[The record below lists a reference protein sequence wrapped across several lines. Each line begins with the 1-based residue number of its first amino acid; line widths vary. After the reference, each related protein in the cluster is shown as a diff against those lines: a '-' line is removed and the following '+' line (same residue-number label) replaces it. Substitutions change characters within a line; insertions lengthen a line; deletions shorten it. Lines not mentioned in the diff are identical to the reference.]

1 MSFIFCTL
9 WIPLKLGWPD
19 KIKKDSSLGSQGSPV
34 WKVIFV
40 VWNLKGTRWHTGT
53 EKVLQPTRAMNKNWS
68 DTMTRIAFAVPPL
81 VASVNAITELN
92 RWCVLVWNW
101 RIIHLEN
108 MFRSFLKREVLM
120 RWKAHVEWFAFS
132 DQIEK
137 SDWFPE
143 RVENRIE
150 VLPFLH
156 HFIWTE
162 KQRKAKRSKKDQRA
176 RKPAAYAHL
185 PLHGHSFPF
194 TFSSCMLHAL
204 APAIPGLRATSTST
218 EKMQNLVRFFEIFL
232 QFWSFPWIPSSPA
245 TWESI
250 WNLISDAY
258 LCRVGFQKGT
268 IQDNN
273 KSLQ

>member
-1 MSFIFCTL
+1 
-9 WIPLKLGWPD
+9 
-19 KIKKDSSLGSQGSPV
+19 
-34 WKVIFV
+34 
-40 VWNLKGTRWHTGT
+40 
-53 EKVLQPTRAMNKNWS
+53 
-68 DTMTRIAFAVPPL
+68 MTRIAFAVPPL

-108 MFRSFLKREVLM
+108 LFRSFFKREVLM
-120 RWKAHVEWFAFS
+120 RWKARVEWFALS

-194 TFSSCMLHAL
+194 TFSSYMLHAL
-204 APAIPGLRATSTST
+204 APAIPILRATSTST
-218 EKMQNLVRFFEIFL
+218 EMMQNLVRFFWDFL
-232 QFWSFPWIPSSPA
+232 TVLVVPLNPLQPCDVRIHL
-245 TWESI
+245 
-250 WNLISDAY
+250 N
-258 LCRVGFQKGT
+258 LCRVDLQKGT